1 MTRWMEVRL
10 SADGK
15 VSRKVRPLSFVN
27 EHPGA
32 MQ

>member
-1 MTRWMEVRL
+1 MTQWLEVRL

-15 VSRKVRPLSFVN
+15 VSRKVRRLSFVN
-27 EHPGA
+27 EYPGA